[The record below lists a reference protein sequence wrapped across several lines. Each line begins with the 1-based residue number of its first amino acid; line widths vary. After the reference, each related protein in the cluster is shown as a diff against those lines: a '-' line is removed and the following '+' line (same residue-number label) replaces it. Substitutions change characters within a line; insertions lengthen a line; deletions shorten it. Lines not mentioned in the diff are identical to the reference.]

1 MKMGTDPSGAA
12 GGARDCAPPE
22 SGATIQP
29 AMRLLIVEDETRVA
43 EFLRKGFEAEAIAVD
58 AASDGRDGAALARDN
73 DYDAI
78 VLDLML
84 PGMDGLAVLES
95 IRKAGKKTPVLILSA
110 RGEVEDRVKGLD
122 LGADDYLPK
131 PFAFTELL
139 ARVRALMRRQGE
151 GDRVPVLSVDDLT
164 LDIATRKVKRGG
176 REIELT
182 NKEFQLLEYLVRHKN
197 RVLSRVLIIEHIWDM
212 QFDGGTNVVDV
223 VINRLRRKID
233 DGAKHA
239 LIKTAR
245 GVGYVLEEPG
255 T

>member
-1 MKMGTDPSGAA
+1 MA
-12 GGARDCAPPE
+12 
-22 SGATIQP
+22 P

-43 EFLRKGFEAEAIAVD
+43 EFLKKGFEAEAIAVD
-58 AASDGRDGAALARDN
+58 VAPDGRDGASLAREN
-73 DYDAI
+73 DYDAV

-95 IRKAGKKTPVLILSA
+95 IRAAGKKTPVLILSA
-110 RGEVEDRVKGLD
+110 RGAVEDRVKGLD

-131 PFAFTELL
+131 PFAFAELL

-151 GDRVPVLSVDDLT
+151 GERVPVLRVDDLT
-164 LDIATRKVKRGG
+164 LDIATRKAKRGG
-176 REIELT
+176 REIDLT

-245 GVGYVLEEPG
+245 GVGYLLEEPG
-255 T
+255 K